1 MRVADIMTPRPV
13 TIAPQNAIGTAIA
26 LMRAG
31 GFRRLPVVE
40 NGRLVG
46 IVTARDLQLVSNIPT
61 IMREPWYDN
70 YIFQHIP
77 VSTCMTPH
85 PITVTPESS
94 IAEAARLMRDHKIG
108 GLPVVENDQVV
119 GIITETDLLNY
130 LLRLL
135 EEHKD
140 SPTSPEQ
147 KREANKSLFE
157 SASNGSP
164 NRPSGAGSPDHA
176 RLSG

>member
-1 MRVADIMTPRPV
+1 MTSRPV

-46 IVTARDLQLVSNIPT
+46 IVTAHDLQRASNAPT
-61 IMREPWYDN
+61 VMSEPWYDN

-85 PITVTPESS
+85 PITVTPDSS

-108 GLPVVENDQVV
+108 GLPVVEGDQVV

-130 LLRLL
+130 LLKLL
-135 EEHKD
+135 EE
-140 SPTSPEQ
+140 
-147 KREANKSLFE
+147 REEAT
-157 SASNGSP
+157 ASSERAP
-164 NRPSGAGSPDHA
+164 
-176 RLSG
+176 

>member
-1 MRVADIMTPRPV
+1 MRVADIMTSKPV
-13 TIAPQNAIGTAIA
+13 TVTPQNAIGTAIA

-46 IVTARDLQLVSNIPT
+46 IVTARDLRLASNAPT
-61 IMREPWYDN
+61 VMREQWYDN

-77 VSTCMTPH
+77 VSTCMTRH
-85 PITVTPESS
+85 PITVTPDSS

-108 GLPVVENDQVV
+108 GLPVVEGEQVV

-130 LLRLL
+130 LLKLL
-135 EEHKD
+135 EEREEAAAPGD
-140 SPTSPEQ
+140 
-147 KREANKSLFE
+147 REAK
-157 SASNGSP
+157 
-164 NRPSGAGSPDHA
+164 
-176 RLSG
+176 

>member
-1 MRVADIMTPRPV
+1 MRVADIMTSRPV

-46 IVTARDLQLVSNIPT
+46 IVTAHDLRLASNAPT
-61 IMREPWYDN
+61 VMSEPWYDN
-70 YIFQHIP
+70 YLLQHIP

-85 PITVTPESS
+85 PITVTPDSS

-108 GLPVVENDQVV
+108 GLPVVEGDQVV
-119 GIITETDLLNY
+119 GIVTETDLLNY
-130 LLRLL
+130 LLKLL
-135 EEHKD
+135 EE
-140 SPTSPEQ
+140 
-147 KREANKSLFE
+147 RE
-157 SASNGSP
+157 
-164 NRPSGAGSPDHA
+164 GAGTSSD
-176 RLSG
+176 

>member
-46 IVTARDLQLVSNIPT
+46 IVTAHDLQLVSNTPA
-61 IMREPWYDN
+61 IMREPWHDN

-108 GLPVVENDQVV
+108 GLPVVEGDQVV
-119 GIITETDLLNY
+119 GIVTETDLLNY
-130 LLRLL
+130 LLKLL

-140 SPTSPEQ
+140 PPTSSEQ
-147 KREANKSLFE
+147 KGEANKSLSE
-157 SASNGSP
+157 STP
-164 NRPSGAGSPDHA
+164 DGSPDRSKRAESPDHVG
-176 RLSG
+176 LSG